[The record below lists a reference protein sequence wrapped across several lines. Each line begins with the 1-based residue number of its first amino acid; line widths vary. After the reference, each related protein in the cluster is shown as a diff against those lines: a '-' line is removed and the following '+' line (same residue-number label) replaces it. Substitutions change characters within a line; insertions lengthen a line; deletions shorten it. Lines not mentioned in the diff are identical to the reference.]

1 MNKNQIVGR
10 AMALSAAIFY
20 GFNTTLS
27 RLAYDT
33 GTTPLSLTL
42 YRFLMSAILMI
53 AIVLVLRKSWKIPAT
68 PMVFALFLSHWK
80 APKIN
85 A

>member
-10 AMALSAAIFY
+10 AIALSTAIFY

-33 GTTPLSLTL
+33 GTTPESI
-42 YRFLMSAILMI
+42 SI
-53 AIVLVLRKSWKIPAT
+53 S
-68 PMVFALFLSHWK
+68 S
-80 APKIN
+80 
-85 A
+85 

>member
-10 AMALSAAIFY
+10 AIALSAAIFY
-20 GFNTTLS
+20 GFNTTLW

-33 GTTPLSLTL
+33 GG
-42 YRFLMSAILMI
+42 I
-53 AIVLVLRKSWKIPAT
+53 ALIIV
-68 PMVFALFLSHWK
+68 ALFLSHWK
-80 APKIN
+80 APRII